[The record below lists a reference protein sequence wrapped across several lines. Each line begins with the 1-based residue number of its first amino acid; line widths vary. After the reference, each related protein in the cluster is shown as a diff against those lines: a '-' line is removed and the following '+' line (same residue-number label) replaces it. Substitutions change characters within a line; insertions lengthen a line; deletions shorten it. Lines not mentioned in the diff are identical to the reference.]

1 MSPKQRIRTTA
12 LIVFTLGFLVT
23 AGLEAKSFDALK
35 KRIKEYKLSNGMT
48 FIVLERHDAPVA
60 SYHLYVAA
68 GSANE
73 SYGITGISHL
83 LEHMAFKGTKVI
95 GTKDYDNEILIL
107 DQMDALYHDIEK
119 IKYSVESDSV
129 KLAGLENQFEALRKQ
144 AKEYVINNEFFDLF
158 MKNGDRGLNAYTSND
173 ATQYIAA
180 LPSNRIEFWM
190 SATSDRFLN
199 PVFREFY
206 KERDVV
212 IEERRLSLETQ
223 PIGKLFE
230 DFLSTA
236 FKAHPYHHSV
246 VGHMADLQKT
256 TRQDVK
262 EYFQKFYTPSNIV
275 VAIVGDVK
283 AEEVFKMAEKYFGR
297 IPGGDKPELPRSTE
311 PEQWGERH
319 VQVVAKSQPILIV
332 GFHRPDG
339 NHPDDPAL
347 GAMANIV
354 GQGRSSWL
362 YSILVKEKK
371 IAIQTGA
378 FNGFPGDKYPN
389 LCAFYAIPAKDHTSD
404 ECLKVIDEQI
414 ERLKSQSVSEEEL
427 TKYKRSIKKGLI
439 GSMKSNSSMASL
451 LANGESVAG
460 GWEKIFDQLDEVEA
474 VTAEDVKQVAKKY
487 LTGINRTVGEIVPE
501 SETR

>member
-1 MSPKQRIRTTA
+1 
-12 LIVFTLGFLVT
+12 
-23 AGLEAKSFDALK
+23 
-35 KRIKEYKLSNGMT
+35 
-48 FIVLERHDAPVA
+48 
-60 SYHLYVAA
+60 VAA

-83 LEHMAFKGTKVI
+83 LEHMAFKGTKII
-95 GTKDYDNEILIL
+95 GTKDFEKENVILN
-107 DQMDALYHDIEK
+107 QMDVLYADIQNQ
-119 IKYSVESDSV
+119 KYSVQRDSIR
-129 KLAGLENQFEALRKQ
+129 LAELENQFEALRQK

-158 MKNGDRGLNAYTSND
+158 MREGDRGLNAYTSND

-206 KERDVV
+206 KEKDVV
-212 IEERRLSLETQ
+212 MEERRLSLETQ
-223 PIGKLFE
+223 PVGKLIE

-246 VGHMADLQKT
+246 VGHMADLEKI

-262 EYFQKFYTPSNIV
+262 DYFQKFYAPSNII

-283 AEEVFKMAEKYFGR
+283 AEDVFNMAELYFGR
-297 IPGGDKPELPRSTE
+297 IPRSPKPELPRTTE
-311 PEQWGERH
+311 PDQWGERH
-319 VQVVAKSQPILIV
+319 VNVVAKSQPILIV
-332 GFHRPDG
+332 GYHRPDG

-347 GAMANIV
+347 GAMANII

-362 YSILVKEKK
+362 YKILVKDKK

-389 LCAFYAIPAKDHTSD
+389 LCAFYAVPAKDHTSE
-404 ECLKVIDEQI
+404 ECLKVINEQI
-414 ERLKSQSVSEEEL
+414 ERIKTESVSTEEL
-427 TKYKRSIKKGLI
+427 TKYKRSVKKGLI

-451 LANGESVAG
+451 LANAEAVAG
-460 GWEKIFDQLDEVEA
+460 SWEKLFDQLDEVEA
-474 VTAEDVKQVAKKY
+474 VSAEDVQRVAEKY
-487 LTGINRTVGEIVPE
+487 LNCTNRTVGEIIPD
-501 SETR
+501 SEIR